1 MTSSESIFIFN
12 LKFSIMNQPQS
23 IEMEE
28 AVLSACLIETT
39 AMSMVSNKLRA
50 EMFYDP
56 KHQKVFEALQHM
68 YAAGTAIDI
77 LTVTEELRKRG
88 QIDEIGGA
96 YFVVQ
101 LSSHVAS
108 SAHLAYHV
116 NVVHEKFVR
125 RQMILGFNK
134 LFALAADDTMDLDE
148 TMREAHELLDSI
160 ESEFGCKS
168 HLREIDVL
176 MSDTMREAQGR
187 ISNNRNGITGI
198 PTGLSELDK
207 ITAGWQK
214 GDLNIIAARPSVGK
228 TAVALHMAKAAA
240 LSGSQTVVYSIE
252 MAGERLADR
261 LILSHAQIGADQWK
275 TGQLNE
281 QELGVAQAAVSNLSQ
296 LPMRVDDTGSA
307 GMDYI
312 RASARM
318 LHSKGLCDIVFIDYL
333 QLCQMKADK
342 YTRNREQEVAQA
354 AHKAKMLAR
363 ELNIPVVLLSQL
375 NRESENRPGRKPM
388 LSDLRESG
396 AIEQDADLVMLL
408 FRPAMAQLPTDKESG
423 YPSDGLGIVIVAKHR
438 NGQTGNVYFGHN
450 PSMTCIGDYV
460 PPIEWMQR
468 NSKQIEKKE

>member
-1 MTSSESIFIFN
+1 
-12 LKFSIMNQPQS
+12 
-23 IEMEE
+23 
-28 AVLSACLIETT
+28 
-39 AMSMVSNKLRA
+39 
-50 EMFYDP
+50 MFYDP

-77 LTVTEELRKRG
+77 LTVTEGLRKRG

-168 HLREIDVL
+168 HLREMDVL

-228 TAVALHMAKAAA
+228 TAFAMHLATAAAKA
-240 LSGSQTVVYSIE
+240 GQHTVVYSIE
-252 MAGERLADR
+252 MAGERLGDR
-261 LILSHAQIGADQWK
+261 LILSQANIDAEQWK
-275 TGQLNE
+275 SGQVDAWGLSE
-281 QELGVAQAAVSNLSQ
+281 ATKAASELGQ
-296 LPMRVDDTGSA
+296 LPMRIDDTGTA

-318 LHSKGLCDIVFIDYL
+318 LHSKGLCDVVFIDYL
-333 QLCQMKADK
+333 QLCEMKPDK
-342 YTRNREQEVAQA
+342 QARNREQEVAMA
-354 AHKAKMLAR
+354 THKAKLMAR
-363 ELNIPVVLLSQL
+363 ELNIPVILLSQL

-396 AIEQDADLVMLL
+396 SIEQDADLVILL
-408 FRPAMAQLPTDKESG
+408 YRPAMAQLPTDKESG
-423 YPSDGLGIVIVAKHR
+423 YPTDGLGIAIIAKHR

-468 NSKQIEKKE
+468 NSKQIAKKE